1 LLTALSFLLATLAL
15 GLLVAAWRRPD
26 RRHLALRLLAS
37 LAAPL
42 ALWLTARPPLRQL
55 PAAQAEAIVLTP
67 GYQPDTLRQLLRRLG
82 SGTSVWSYH
91 AAPPA
96 QAKPLGSLLALA
108 EQRPAL
114 RRVHLLGQGVP
125 ATELPALGT
134 LAVVRHSGPAF
145 AGFEAAG
152 WPQQLTLGQRFEVA
166 GTVATPAG
174 SGPAW
179 VSLLAE
185 GAGRDSVQLPTGSGG
200 FRLSYPPKVAG
211 LARYAVQLRR
221 AGQPTLTEPLP
232 LEISTTPLPAVLL
245 LAAVPGFEFK
255 FLKNSLA
262 AAGRAVA
269 LRTTVSR
276 GLVQT
281 EFLNQPAQPLD
292 HLTPSLL
299 ARYPVV
305 VADAATLASLPGAE
319 SQALRAAV
327 QQGQL
332 GLVLLADAAPLPAA
346 TPARA
351 AFVVQPLPV
360 AGAAA
365 QPLHWPDA
373 PATVRALLPARLR
386 PGAALRPLITG
397 PGAALVAASQRYG
410 LGSVVVS
417 VVPETFRWALQGQS
431 AAYASFWSQLLVA
444 ATPPPGPA
452 ATWQVLTRWPHPR
465 QPLTLRLAGAR
476 PATLPTVQPLA
487 GGAVVA
493 LALAQDTRLPEW
505 STASYW
511 PAGAGWH
518 RVQGPGRTTHSFY
531 VYDSAA
537 WRGPALQADAQA
549 LAARTTLASS
559 QALGGATT
567 TVAQPWPAGWFFGLF
582 LLAAGFLWLEEKL

>member
-1 LLTALSFLLATLAL
+1 LLIALSSLLALLAL

-26 RRHLALRLLAS
+26 RRRLALRLLAS
-37 LAAPL
+37 LVAPL
-42 ALWLTARPPLRQL
+42 ALWLTASPPLRQL

-82 SGTSVWSYH
+82 SGTPVWSYH
-91 AAPPA
+91 TAPPA
-96 QAKPLGSLLALA
+96 HAKPLGSLLALA

-114 RRVHLLGQGVP
+114 RRLHLLGQGMP
-125 ATELPALGT
+125 ATELPALGA
-134 LAVVRHSGPAF
+134 LAVVRHAGPAF
-145 AGFEAAG
+145 TGFQAAG
-152 WPQQLTLGQRFEVA
+152 WPQQLTLGQRFEVE
-166 GTVATPAG
+166 GTVAGPAG
-174 SGPAW
+174 EPAW
-179 VSLLAE
+179 VSLRAE
-185 GAGRDSVQLPTGSGG
+185 GAGRDSVRLPTGSGP

-211 LARYAVQLRR
+211 PARYEVQLRR
-221 AGQPTLTEPLP
+221 AGQPTITEPLP
-232 LEISTTPLPAVLL
+232 LEIGATQLPTVLL

-255 FLKNSLA
+255 FLKNNLA

-299 ARYPVV
+299 ARYAVV
-305 VADAATLASLPGAE
+305 VADAATLAALPGPE
-319 SQALRAAV
+319 SQALRTAV
-327 QQGQL
+327 QQGRL

-351 AFVVQPLPV
+351 AFAVQPLSV
-360 AGAAA
+360 AGAVA
-365 QPLHWPDA
+365 QPLGWPNA

-386 PGAALRPLITG
+386 AGAALRPLVTG
-397 PGAALVAASQRYG
+397 PGATLVAAGQRYG

-417 VVPETFRWALQGQS
+417 VVPETFRWALQGQA
-431 AAYASFWSQLLVA
+431 AAYASFWSQLLTA
-444 ATPPPGPA
+444 ALPPPAPA
-452 ATWQVLTRWPHPR
+452 ATWQVLDRWPHPQ

-476 PATLPTVQPLA
+476 PALLPTVQPLA
-487 GGAVVA
+487 GGAPVA

-505 STASYW
+505 STAQYW
-511 PAGAGWH
+511 PAGPGWH

-537 WRGPALQADAQA
+537 WRGPLLQANEQA
-549 LAARTTLASS
+549 LAARATL
-559 QALGGATT
+559 ATT
-567 TVAQPWPAGWFFGLF
+567 TTATTNVRQPWPVGWFFGLF
-582 LLAAGFLWLEEKL
+582 LVAAGFLWLEEKL

>member
-1 LLTALSFLLATLAL
+1 LLTALPFLLAALAL

-26 RRHLALRLLAS
+26 RRRLALRLLAS

-82 SGTSVWSYH
+82 PGTPVWSYH
-91 AAPPA
+91 TTPPA
-96 QAKPLGSLLALA
+96 RARRLGSLLALA

-114 RRVHLLGQGVP
+114 RRLHLLGEGL
-125 ATELPALGT
+125 AAAELPALGP
-134 LAVVRHSGPAF
+134 LAVVRHGGPAF
-145 AGFEAAG
+145 AGIRAG
-152 WPQQLTLGQRFEVA
+152 GWAQQLTLGQRFEVE
-166 GTVATPAG
+166 GTVAAPAG

-179 VSLLAE
+179 VSLRAE
-185 GAGRDSVQLPTGSGG
+185 GAGRDSVRLPTGSGA

-211 LARYAVQLRR
+211 LARYEVQLHR
-221 AGQPTLTEPLP
+221 AGQPALTEPLP
-232 LEISTTPLPAVLL
+232 LEITTTPLPPVLL

-255 FLKNSLA
+255 FLKNNLA
-262 AAGRAVA
+262 TTGRAVA

-292 HLTPSLL
+292 RLTPALL
-299 ARYPVV
+299 ARYAVV
-305 VADAATLASLPGAE
+305 VADAATLAALPGPE

-351 AFVVQPLPV
+351 AFAVQPLPTT
-360 AGAAA
+360 GAVA
-365 QPLHWPDA
+365 QPLSWPAA

-386 PGAALRPLITG
+386 AGAALRPLVTG
-397 PGAALVAASQRYG
+397 PGAALVAAGQRYG

-417 VVPETFRWALQGQS
+417 VVPETFRWALQGQA
-431 AAYASFWSQLLVA
+431 AAYASFWSQLLTA
-444 ATPPPGPA
+444 ATPPPAPA
-452 ATWQVLTRWPHPR
+452 ATWQVLGRWPRPS
-465 QPLTLRLAGAR
+465 QPLMLRLAGSRA
-476 PATLPTVQPLA
+476 ATLPTVQPLA
-487 GGAVVA
+487 GGPAVA

-511 PAGAGWH
+511 PTAAGWH
-518 RVQGPGRTTHSFY
+518 QVLGPGRTTHSFY

-537 WRGPALQADAQA
+537 WRGPTLLADEQA
-549 LAARTTLASS
+549 LAARASLASPS
-559 QALGGATT
+559 APATI
-567 TVAQPWPAGWFFGLF
+567 TVRQPWPAGWFLGLF